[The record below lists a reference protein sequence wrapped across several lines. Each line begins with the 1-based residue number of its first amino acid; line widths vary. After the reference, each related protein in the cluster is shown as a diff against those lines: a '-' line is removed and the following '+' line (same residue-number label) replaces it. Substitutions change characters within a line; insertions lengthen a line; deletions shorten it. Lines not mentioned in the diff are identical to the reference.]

1 MIPEILVFP
10 PTAPLTSLLNLA
22 TINLVY
28 RFLPVLLFLIV
39 LVSFFYLPI
48 KREIAYGL
56 HISGDKTN
64 SCCNVQDV
72 LSQSG
77 KFNESANLAIFDGQV
92 VDYPKTSLA
101 EAPTPQDKTQVL
113 GTSTDSS
120 DKLIEVSL
128 STQRLIAW
136 EGNKIYMEFPI
147 SSGRWFP
154 TPTGNFSIWYKT
166 RFQRMVGGSKDL
178 GTYYDLPNVPNNMFF
193 YQGFA
198 IHGAYWHNN
207 FGHPM
212 SHGCVNAP
220 LAQAA
225 QLFEWAGPVLP
236 PGQNAVLASADN
248 PGTKVYIHE

>member
-1 MIPEILVFP
+1 M
-10 PTAPLTSLLNLA
+10 
-22 TINLVY
+22 Y
-28 RFLPVLLFLIV
+28 RFLPILLLVLT
-39 LVSFFYLPI
+39 LVALTAFFYLPV

-56 HISGDKTN
+56 HISGDSTS

-77 KFNESANLAIFDGQV
+77 KFDESASIAVFSGQV
-92 VDYPKTSLA
+92 IDYPKTSLA
-101 EAPTPQDKTQVL
+101 QANTETSKDNQVL
-113 GTSTDSS
+113 GASNS
-120 DKLIEVSL
+120 DKLIEISL
-128 STQRLIAW
+128 KDQKLIAW

-154 TPTGNFSIWYKT
+154 TPIGSFSVWYKT
-166 RFQRMVGGSKDL
+166 RYQRMAGGSKDL
-178 GTYYDLPNVPNNMFF
+178 GTFYDLPNVPNNMFF

-198 IHGAYWHNN
+198 IHGAYWHNS

-225 QLFEWAGPVLP
+225 QLFDWAGPTIP
-236 PGQNAVLASADN
+236 TQQNAILASADN
-248 PGTKVYIHE
+248 PGTKVYIHD